1 MLQKT
6 KDDWIT
12 VHPNGKEHKGRP
24 LFVEEGETNEQ
35 AINRKYPKEKKL
47 TLKEYYNKIDE
58 LEKKQKEIWR
68 EKGKSLEWQ
77 ETINELNKVKS
88 EARKLNEKQEKKQ
101 EIEKEQRENNIKIN
115 NENFYNSIS
124 KNSNII
130 NSSNNKE
137 VIQAENNG
145 QYTIYRNGEEKY
157 KTNDKTKANYAFK
170 HYAGKNALLYE
181 YGSKEYWDN
190 VNTQMTYKEK
200 SRWDSMDMQ
209 ATDEKEIDYNDFWY
223 IKDNPLSKVGVFPYL
238 GKTISPELEPNKVYY
253 VLRPEEELSKE
264 ETLDSFKLIPIVDDH
279 TMLGTKEGMQP
290 AEEKGVHGTIGTDTY
305 YKDGVIYGDLK
316 IFSETLKEEIEN
328 GKKEL
333 SMGYF
338 CDYELAD
345 GEYNGQPYQ
354 AIQRNIKAN
363 HIALVQEGRMGAD
376 VRVLD
381 HKITFDTIKEIKNM
395 EEIQKEE
402 TKVENQDECK
412 DEDVDKRALID
423 EVGGILKD
431 KLDEELWRTVIG
443 KIEEIAYNKSE
454 AANNDEDI
462 IEEKKDELKEEPV
475 KDEEIVAPAVEEIK
489 EDDEKKT
496 DVNVSVSMDEMIK
509 AIAER
514 DALVDEVRPII
525 GDNANYKSMTAEA
538 VAKYACDK
546 LDLKVAKGL
555 EMAAIKGYI
564 AGNKKQKVMYSLDNA
579 LNAAPKTDAAFEA
592 YKKGV

>member
-1 MLQKT
+1 MKAQ
-6 KDDWIT
+6 
-12 VHPNGKEHKGRP
+12 
-24 LFVEEGETNEQ
+24 
-35 AINRKYPKEKKL
+35 
-47 TLKEYYNKIDE
+47 
-58 LEKKQKEIWR
+58 
-68 EKGKSLEWQ
+68 
-77 ETINELNKVKS
+77 
-88 EARKLNEKQEKKQ
+88 
-101 EIEKEQRENNIKIN
+101 
-115 NENFYNSIS
+115 
-124 KNSNII
+124 
-130 NSSNNKE
+130 
-137 VIQAENNG
+137 
-145 QYTIYRNGEEKY
+145 
-157 KTNDKTKANYAFK
+157 DK
-170 HYAGKNALLYE
+170 
-181 YGSKEYWDN
+181 
-190 VNTQMTYKEK
+190 
-200 SRWDSMDMQ
+200 
-209 ATDEKEIDYNDFWY
+209 KEIDHNDFWY
-223 IKDNPLSKVGVFPYL
+223 IKDNPLSKVGVFPYY
-238 GKTISPELEPNKVYY
+238 GKNISDELEPNKIYY

-264 ETLDSFKLIPIVDDH
+264 ETLESFKLLPIIDDH
-279 TMLGTKEGMQP
+279 VMLGNKEGMQP

-305 YKDGVIYGDLK
+305 YKDGIIYGDLK

-381 HKITFDTIKEIKNM
+381 HKITFDTIEELKTM

-443 KIEEIAYNKSE
+443 KIEKLAYNESE
-454 AANNDEDI
+454 AANNDEDV
-462 IEEKKDELKEEPV
+462 IEKKKDELKDEVV
-475 KDEEIVAPAVEEIK
+475 KDEEIVVPPVEEIK
-489 EDDEKKT
+489 EDEEKKT
-496 DVNVSVSMDEMIK
+496 DVTVAVSMDEMIK

-514 DALVDEVRPII
+514 DALVDEIKTVI
-525 GDNANYKSMTAEA
+525 GDNANYKSMTADA

-546 LDLKVAKGL
+546 LDITVAKGM
-555 EMAAIKGYI
+555 EKAALMGYLK
-564 AGNKKQKVMYSLDNA
+564 ANAKNKITYTLDNA
-579 LNAAPKTDAAFEA
+579 INAAPKTDAAFEA